1 MPPPLGTPDD
11 MVHDQVYGMLFVLI
25 VHVDGIPYTY
35 LSCKGGHSSPGW
47 EAGAFWPVFCNADSF
62 SSQLVIWLMQFRSQ
76 FKQAISTKPDIG
88 GELGSVGP
96 TPPRGRD
103 KSGPYALNIASLV
116 VFGNSPPITN
126 RSEKPNL

>member
-1 MPPPLGTPDD
+1 M
-11 MVHDQVYGMLFVLI
+11 QV
-25 VHVDGIPYTY
+25 
-35 LSCKGGHSSPGW
+35 
-47 EAGAFWPVFCNADSF
+47 
-62 SSQLVIWLMQFRSQ
+62 RSW

-88 GELGSVGP
+88 GKLGSVGP

-126 RSEKPNL
+126 RSENPNLFVSDVHFAMMLVIRYTEERSCCWLFLCETARRHKRILYDEC